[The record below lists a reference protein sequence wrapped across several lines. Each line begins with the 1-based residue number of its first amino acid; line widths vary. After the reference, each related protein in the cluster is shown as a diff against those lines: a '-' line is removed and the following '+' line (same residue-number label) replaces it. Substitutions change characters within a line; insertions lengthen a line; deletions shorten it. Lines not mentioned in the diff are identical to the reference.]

1 MRLPWFMHTHGGRN
15 TLTGVMPTP
24 CGSFVRSCADGRLE
38 VAWYPMDTSFPGGDT
53 RECKRL
59 LVVDSSDEGDQALEQ
74 AVVDFM
80 HSHPVLAS
88 NTRYDGP
95 VGDALEWE
103 EIGSGVI
110 ASHQTEDGLFYGIGH
125 AGVVALEFLPKGGRG
140 KRETLSV
147 YATTCGEDVLRARIN
162 DRVRRRIAQAQARVA
177 SLAMD
182 VAA

>member
-59 LVVDSSDEGDQALEQ
+59 AVVDATDEGDETLEQ

-80 HSHPVLAS
+80 HAHAVLAR

-95 VGDALEWE
+95 AVDPLDWE

-110 ASHQTEDGLFYGIGH
+110 ASHETSDGLFYRIGH
-125 AGVVALEFLPKGGRG
+125 AGMVTLEFLPAGGRG
-140 KRETLSV
+140 KRETLGI
-147 YATTCGEDVLRARIN
+147 YATTCEEPVLRARI
-162 DRVRRRIAQAQARVA
+162 DGRVRRRSAQAQARLA
-177 SLAMD
+177 RLAMD